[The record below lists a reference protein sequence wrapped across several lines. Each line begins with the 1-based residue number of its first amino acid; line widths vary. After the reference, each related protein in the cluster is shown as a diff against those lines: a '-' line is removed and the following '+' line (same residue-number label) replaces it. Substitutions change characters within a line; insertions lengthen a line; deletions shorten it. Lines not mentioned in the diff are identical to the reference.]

1 MDATKSIIS
10 MEASYYDM
18 RQTGQ
23 IMSVLS
29 SDVNQLEDVVAD
41 SSTSIIRII
50 VTFLTAFVILISMSW
65 KLAAVVFGPLVM
77 IVPLVYW
84 FSTSPAQVS

>member
-1 MDATKSIIS
+1 

-29 SDVNQLEDVVAD
+29 SDVNQLEDVVSD

-50 VTFLTAFVILISMSW
+50 VTFMTAFLILVLMSW
-65 KLAAVVFGPLVM
+65 KLAIVLFGPIIF
-77 IVPLVYW
+77 IVPIVYW
-84 FSTSPAQVS
+84 FSTSVQRKYRKQRE

>member
-1 MDATKSIIS
+1 

-29 SDVNQLEDVVAD
+29 NDVNQLEDVVAD
-41 SSTSIIRII
+41 SSTSIIRI
-50 VTFLTAFVILISMSW
+50 VDLLF
-65 KLAAVVFGPLVM
+65 
-77 IVPLVYW
+77 
-84 FSTSPAQVS
+84 